1 MKKAPDAPP
10 HTLREALRSLAGN
23 PSQWIARWNWK
34 AAVTSSVVRGAVFFG
49 VNLSAGWRAAQAAL
63 VTELVLRALTSGFYG
78 AVTERFSHVEP
89 RWTAT
94 VAASVLLPILSHTV
108 ELIVHWMRGTEALA
122 ASIMA
127 SAALTVVSTAFN
139 LHLMRHG
146 VLRVGAG
153 SRPFLEDLRALPRL
167 LGTFVGCRPAAP
179 SISPQS
185 T

>member
-1 MKKAPDAPP
+1 MMNTAPDDLPRSLP
-10 HTLREALRSLAGN
+10 DALRSLAER
-23 PSQWIARWNWK
+23 PSQWTARWNWK
-34 AAVTSSVVRGAVFFG
+34 AALTSSVVRGGVFFT
-49 VNLSAGWRAAQAAL
+49 VNLTAGLDAAQAAL

-89 RWTAT
+89 PWAATAT
-94 VAASVLLPILSHTV
+94 ASVLLPLLSHTV
-108 ELIVHWMRGTEALA
+108 ELLVHWVRGTEALA
-122 ASIMA
+122 ASILA

-153 SRPFLEDLRALPRL
+153 SQPFVEDLRALPRL
-167 LGTFVGCRPAAP
+167 VGTFVGCRPAA
-179 SISPQS
+179 SSVSPQ